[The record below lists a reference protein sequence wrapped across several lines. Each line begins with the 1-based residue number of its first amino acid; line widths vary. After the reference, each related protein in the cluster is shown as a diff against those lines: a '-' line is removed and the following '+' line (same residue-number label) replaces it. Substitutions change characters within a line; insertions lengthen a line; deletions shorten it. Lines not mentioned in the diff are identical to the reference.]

1 MKRREFL
8 YLTLTAISSL
18 FFTSNIAFE
27 DLASASSKHL
37 IPSPEIKETN
47 LKFVLP
53 LENRTETD
61 ILIIHHIGEI
71 NRDVSAAEIHQ
82 WHLANGWAGI
92 GYHYVIRK
100 DGSIER
106 GRPRDTI
113 GAHCYGHNKNSIGIN
128 VVGNF
133 EIAEPTA
140 AQAASLKNLCACL
153 SQIYQLDIPTKT
165 IWGHKDFNDTL
176 CPGSNLYAALP
187 TLRKQVSSELD

>member
-8 YLTLTAISSL
+8 YLTITAISSL

-82 WHLANGWAGI
+82 WHLANGGPVLAI
-92 GYHYVIRK
+92 TTLFVK
-100 DGSIER
+100 MA
-106 GRPRDTI
+106 PL
-113 GAHCYGHNKNSIGIN
+113 N
-128 VVGNF
+128 VVVPV
-133 EIAEPTA
+133 I
-140 AQAASLKNLCACL
+140 LLVH
-153 SQIYQLDIPTKT
+153 IVMVIIRIP
-165 IWGHKDFNDTL
+165 
-176 CPGSNLYAALP
+176 SALM
-187 TLRKQVSSELD
+187 LLVISK